1 MTETLRSRIYG
12 LLGDSEERSRARL
25 AVSAA
30 ILSAITIGVSAAV
43 YGTLPGLAPSEVML
57 IAFVRHA
64 TVAILLLEYLARLW
78 TAPEGGADA
87 FARPLHARI
96 SYVRSFAGVIDLAV
110 VLPSI
115 VSLFVAIASD
125 WYVLGAVAALF
136 KLLRYLP
143 ALTLMSAVLAR
154 EGRSL
159 FASMITMGVLL
170 VIVSSIMYV
179 LERDGQPG
187 AFKSIPHTMWW
198 GIVTMA
204 TVGYGDMAPQT
215 GLGKIFGGFTMLLG
229 IAMFAVPAGI
239 LATGFAEE
247 LRKRDFVIT
256 WHSVAKVPLFA
267 SLDATRIASIARLL
281 KPQIVPAKS
290 VIVRRGDSADAMF
303 FIMEG
308 LVEVELQPASIRLKP
323 GQYFGEVALLTGGM
337 RTATVSA
344 VTESRLLMLEAAEFS
359 KLLAD
364 HPAIREAMEAIIAG
378 RKAATE

>member
-1 MTETLRSRIYG
+1 MGETLRSRAYG
-12 LLGDSEERSRARL
+12 LLGDSEERSPAHM
-25 AVSAA
+25 AVSATILTA
-30 ILSAITIGVSAAV
+30 IAVGVSTAV
-43 YGTLPGLAPSEVML
+43 YGTLPNLAPIELRLLAAAQQLS
-57 IAFVRHA
+57 
-64 TVAILLLEYLARLW
+64 VAILTLEYLTRIW
-78 TAPEGGADA
+78 TIPESGADA
-87 FARPLHARI
+87 FSRPWQARSTYALG
-96 SYVRSFAGVIDLAV
+96 FAGLVDLGVILPTLVGFAVPVSPDLYA
-110 VLPSI
+110 L
-115 VSLFVAIASD
+115 A
-125 WYVLGAVAALF
+125 AVAALF
-136 KLLRYLP
+136 KLVRYLP
-143 ALTLMSAVLAR
+143 ALSLMSAVLAR

-159 FASMITMGVLL
+159 LAAMVTMGVLL

-179 LERDGQPG
+179 LERDGQPD

-215 GLGKIFGGFTMLLG
+215 GLGKMFGGFTMLLG

-308 LVEVELQPASIRLKP
+308 LVEVELESASIRLKP
-323 GQYFGEVALLTGGM
+323 GQYFGEIALLSGGT

-344 VTESRLLMLEAAEFS
+344 VSESRLLMLEAAEFT
-359 KLLAD
+359 KLID
-364 HPAIREAMEAIIAG
+364 EHPAIREAMEAVIAK
-378 RKAATE
+378 RDAAA

>member
-1 MTETLRSRIYG
+1 MGETLRSRTYS
-12 LLGDSEERSRARL
+12 LLNDTGERTPAYRAT
-25 AVSAA
+25 STA
-30 ILSAITIGVSAAV
+30 ILSAIVIGVCSAV
-43 YGTLPGLAPSEVML
+43 YGTLPDLDPVESHVLVVARQVS
-57 IAFVRHA
+57 
-64 TVAILLLEYLARLW
+64 VAILSLECLVRFW
-78 TAPEGGADA
+78 TVPEGDAEDLSRPWQARGAY
-87 FARPLHARI
+87 FTG
-96 SYVRSFAGVIDLAV
+96 FAGLIDLGV
-110 VLPSI
+110 ILPSLI
-115 VSLFVAIASD
+115 GLFLPVGPDLYALA
-125 WYVLGAVAALF
+125 AVAALL
-136 KLLRYLP
+136 KLVRYLP
-143 ALTLMSAVLAR
+143 ALSLMSAVLAR

-159 FASMITMGVLL
+159 LAAMVTMGVLL
-170 VIVSSIMYV
+170 VIVSSVMYV
-179 LERDGQPG
+179 LERDGQPDT
-187 AFKSIPHTMWW
+187 FKSIPHTMWW

-281 KPQIVPAKS
+281 KPQIVPARS

-308 LVEVELQPASIRLKP
+308 LVEVELEPAGIRLKP
-323 GQYFGEVALLTGGM
+323 GQYFGEIALLSGGT

-344 VTESRLLMLEAAEFS
+344 VSESRLLMLEAAEFT
-359 KLLAD
+359 KLID
-364 HPAIREAMEAIIAG
+364 EHPAIREAMEAVIAK
-378 RKAATE
+378 RDTAA